1 MKRRRLKFSDYYNK
15 IILNEVAEIYD
26 VEKHRIFL
34 GSRKKEFINAKRLY
48 IFILREVFS
57 LKFMDIARITNL
69 HHASI
74 IHHVKEFSF
83 FYNNTGYKQDKRN
96 FERVE
101 NRVIEVEI
109 DEEIFELETRLKV
122 IQIQLTKLYKI
133 NKQKNERQK
142 RESLLA
148 K

>member
-83 FYNNTGYKQDKRN
+83 FYKNTGYKQDKRN

-109 DEEIFELETRLKV
+109 DEEIFELETKLKV

-142 RESLLA
+142 RESLLT